1 MQYHGISTLP
11 STAPKL
17 KCKGSTF
24 YSKIFHLEK
33 AINSS
38 ILRSEKLL
46 SLYYLVM
53 VKEHLFL
60 AFFKYLYEEK
70 AI

>member
-1 MQYHGISTLP
+1 
-11 STAPKL
+11 
-17 KCKGSTF
+17 
-24 YSKIFHLEK
+24 
-33 AINSS
+33 
-38 ILRSEKLL
+38 
-46 SLYYLVM
+46 M